1 MNIQTKIQQPEGR
14 RLEFKEVMPTN
25 AELAKTIVSFANDA
39 GGELFIGIKN
49 NPRAISGLQFSQLD
63 TIENQISNIV
73 NDQCT
78 PNILPEISFIEE
90 SGKHMIR
97 VYIHKGSKPPYFIT
111 SKGKEKGT
119 FIRVGSSNRLASREM
134 IQELENRIVS

>member
-1 MNIQTKIQQPEGR
+1 MNIKTKIQQPEGR
-14 RLEFKEVMPTN
+14 RLEFKEVMPTK
-25 AELAKTIVSFANDA
+25 ADLAKTIVSFANDA

-49 NPRAISGLQFSQLD
+49 NPREIVGLQYNLLD

-78 PNILPEISFIEE
+78 PTILPEITFVEE
-90 SGKHMIR
+90 DNKHIIR
-97 VYIHKGSKPPYFIT
+97 VYIHKGSKPPYFMS

-119 FIRVGSSNRLASREM
+119 GKETY
-134 IQELENRIVS
+134 Q